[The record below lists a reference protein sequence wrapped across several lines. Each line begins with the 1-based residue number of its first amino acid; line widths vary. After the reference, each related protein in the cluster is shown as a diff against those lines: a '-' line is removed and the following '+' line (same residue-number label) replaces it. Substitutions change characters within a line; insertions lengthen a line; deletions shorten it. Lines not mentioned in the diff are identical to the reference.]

1 MEIREVSSKELAP
14 TLEAILDRQ
23 QLAAGFPQE
32 EATSLAFGL
41 YQEERLV
48 GGLLAK
54 ISMETA
60 HINLLAID
68 ETLRGQDW
76 GTKLMAHGEEA
87 FKELGLKN
95 ITLTTRSYQ
104 AKGFYEKQGF
114 DLFAEL
120 ADVPKVGITRYY
132 FIKRLA

>member
-1 MEIREVSSKELAP
+1 
-14 TLEAILDRQ
+14 
-23 QLAAGFPQE
+23 
-32 EATSLAFGL
+32 
-41 YQEERLV
+41 
-48 GGLLAK
+48 
-54 ISMETA
+54 
-60 HINLLAID
+60 
-68 ETLRGQDW
+68 
-76 GTKLMAHGEEA
+76 MAHGEEA

>member
-14 TLEAILDRQ
+14 TLESILDRQ

-68 ETLRGQDW
+68 ENLRGQDW

-87 FKELGLKN
+87 MKELGLKN

-104 AKGFYEKQGF
+104 ARGFYEKQGF